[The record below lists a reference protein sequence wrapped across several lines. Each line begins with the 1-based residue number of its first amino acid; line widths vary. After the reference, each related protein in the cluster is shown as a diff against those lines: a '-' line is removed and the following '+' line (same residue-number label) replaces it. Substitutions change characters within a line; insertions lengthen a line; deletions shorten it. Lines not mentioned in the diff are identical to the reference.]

1 VQGIQFDVRN
11 CQLLGDRLGKGG
23 FARSA
28 RANNNNPLS
37 TFSHLRF
44 ANHLQQNSRP
54 LSSG

>member
-44 ANHLQQNSRP
+44 CQSPAAK
-54 LSSG
+54 